1 MTPTLAP
8 GPPLDRAAPEPLRPR
23 LLVVDDEPSIRE
35 LLFLALR
42 FEGWDVRTAEDG
54 AEAVRTAREFS
65 PDAVLLDMM
74 LPDMDGFEV
83 LRRLRAEAP
92 RLPVVFVTAR
102 DAPADRAAGLAA
114 GGDDYVTKP
123 FGLDDV
129 VTRLRRLLPAG

>member
-1 MTPTLAP
+1 MTPALAP
-8 GPPLDRAAPEPLRPR
+8 APQLDRAAPDPLRPR
-23 LLVVDDEPSIRE
+23 LLVVDDEPAIRE

-54 AEAVRTAREFS
+54 AEAVGTAHEFS
-65 PDAVLLDMM
+65 PDAVLLDVM

-83 LRRLRAEAP
+83 LRRLRAESP

-129 VTRLRRLLPAG
+129 VTRLRRLLPTG

>member
-1 MTPTLAP
+1 MTPTLTPAAQH
-8 GPPLDRAAPEPLRPR
+8 DRAAPDPAPPR
-23 LLVVDDEPSIRE
+23 LLVVDDEPAIRE

-42 FEGWDVRTAEDG
+42 FEGWAVRTAEDG
-54 AEAVRTAREFS
+54 AGAVRTAREFS
-65 PDAVLLDMM
+65 PDVVLLDVM